1 MCCSCYTKRCCCGCM
16 ERVSGIKVMTIIDII
31 VHCICFYLLITFQQ
45 WLVIM
50 GHIIEVLVILSFV
63 ADVLLLI
70 AMSKFNGCFIA
81 FWIIYRI
88 MYIVGIFMTWI
99 ALGNVLYHDY
109 ERHDWE
115 EEGPR
120 VSWCVAWGCAILAI
134 VILPFY
140 NIHYLIV
147 VKSYRKDNLSQENA
161 PTPSVQYNAR
171 DTQVFII
178 TRPAPYDIE
187 TGQELPGSD
196 SRSPPPIYF
205 SNLSNIQGG
214 HQTNQLY
221 PGGIEPLP
229 PYYNKNSCI

>member
-1 MCCSCYTKRCCCGCM
+1 M
-16 ERVSGIKVMTIIDII
+16 ERQSGIKVMTIIDII
-31 VHCICFYLLITFQQ
+31 VHAICFYLLITFQQ

-63 ADVLLLI
+63 ADILLLI
-70 AMSKFNGCFIA
+70 AMSRFNGCFIA

-88 MYIVGIFMTWI
+88 MYIVCTFVTWI
-99 ALGNVLYHDY
+99 ALVNVIYHDWG
-109 ERHDWE
+109 RHDWE
-115 EEGPR
+115 EHGPTLA
-120 VSWCVAWGCAILAI
+120 WFIAWGCATLAI
-134 VILPFY
+134 LILPFY

-147 VKSYRKDNLSQENA
+147 VKSYRRDNLSQTTA
-161 PTPSVQYNAR
+161 PTPPVQYNAR

-187 TGQELPGSD
+187 PGQELPGPDTS
-196 SRSPPPIYF
+196 SPPPIYF

-221 PGGIEPLP
+221 PAVIDPLP
-229 PYYNKNSCI
+229 PYYNIGKK